1 MSEGPS
7 GTANILHQ
15 HTEYEKLEQDYSTE
29 TANELTAKSLKRHG
43 VDAEPNEI
51 SSWHKINKAAV
62 DGKMDIPGERKV
74 AETLADGAAAGVIA
88 AARVSS
94 IDQTPE
100 VLQATA
106 EFEDED
112 FEEEDAAAKDE
123 LPTIDETY
131 GFDDPEDN
139 AEAALDDVLKAQ
151 ERSD

>member
-1 MSEGPS
+1 
-7 GTANILHQ
+7 
-15 HTEYEKLEQDYSTE
+15 
-29 TANELTAKSLKRHG
+29 
-43 VDAEPNEI
+43 
-51 SSWHKINKAAV
+51 
-62 DGKMDIPGERKV
+62 MDIPGERKV

-88 AARVSS
+88 AARVSA

-100 VLQATA
+100 ALQATA

-112 FEEEDAAAKDE
+112 SEEEGAAEEDE
-123 LPTIDETY
+123 LPTIDEMY

>member
-1 MSEGPS
+1 MSERPS

-15 HTEYEKLEQDYSTE
+15 HSEYEKLEQDYSAE

-43 VDAEPNEI
+43 VDAAPNEV

-88 AARVSS
+88 AARVSA

-100 VLQATA
+100 ALQATA

-112 FEEEDAAAKDE
+112 SEEEGAAEEDE
-123 LPTIDETY
+123 LPTIDEMY